1 MCNARLRLSGGVARH
16 LCACSLPSPVFQPQR
31 RRKPSRVPACLS
43 VPPPPPGRV
52 RTHPAQALPAPFC
65 AHRARRRSKRVG
77 ATMTPPAA
85 PAQRL
90 ALSARAALASLAPV
104 RKAGVACLGAAA
116 RAALVQVRAE
126 GEVGRRRAPARAP
139 TQRAPRPNAFVAV
152 RVRSE
157 HVHNTLRD
165 VHAVLPPELAAA
177 CVPASGAH
185 ITLAVMHADG
195 QEGVEAAL
203 SAVRRVAGRVR
214 AQRNGRAGVRAR
226 LRGLG
231 HFRARVLFL
240 RLERGDSAQQR
251 LRELHEAL
259 HEELTG
265 VDKIGLAHTR
275 FAPHVVRGMRA
286 RVRTCACVC
295 RGRQIVSA

>member
-1 MCNARLRLSGGVARH
+1 
-16 LCACSLPSPVFQPQR
+16 
-31 RRKPSRVPACLS
+31 
-43 VPPPPPGRV
+43 
-52 RTHPAQALPAPFC
+52 
-65 AHRARRRSKRVG
+65 
-77 ATMTPPAA
+77 MTPPAA

-104 RKAGVACLGAAA
+104 RKAGVARLGAAA

-126 GEVGRRRAPARAP
+126 GEVGQRRAPARAP
-139 TQRAPRPNAFVAV
+139 AQRAPRPNAFVAV

-185 ITLAVMHADG
+185 ITLAVMHAVG

-203 SAVRRVAGRVR
+203 SAIRRVAGRVR

-240 RLERGDSAQQR
+240 RLERGDSAEQR

-275 FAPHVVRGMRA
+275 FAPHVVGGMRA

-295 RGRQIVSA
+295 IRARGGRRIVSA

>member
-16 LCACSLPSPVFQPQR
+16 LCACSLPSSVFQPQR

-43 VPPPPPGRV
+43 VPAPPPLPPPPGPR
-52 RTHPAQALPAPFC
+52 
-65 AHRARRRSKRVG
+65 
-77 ATMTPPAA
+77 
-85 PAQRL
+85 
-90 ALSARAALASLAPV
+90 ARAALASLTPV
-104 RKAGVACLGAAA
+104 RKAGVARLGAAA

-139 TQRAPRPNAFVAV
+139 AQRAPRPNAFVAV

-157 HVHNTLRD
+157 HAHNTLRD